1 MHYLKPKIHAN
12 HDHIYAKSVKKGNN
26 IIYKV
31 HEGPFLWFSWLFW
44 VAIIR
49 SYTSS
54 SSSSSTTSSSRRQN
68 DKVGSFNFRMN
79 IDDALATF
87 HHMIHL
93 HPLPFVVEF
102 NKLLSAIVR
111 MGHYETVITLSK
123 QMELAGISHNV
134 YTLSILI
141 NCFSPLNHVDLASL
155 SCPKSLNL
163 VFNPISSHFRP

>member
-1 MHYLKPKIHAN
+1 VHNEWPMFSKKKTNVKAKLMGVVIKLKLIRLALVWFIWIKIQVMHYLKPKIHAN

-31 HEGPFLWFSWLFW
+31 HEGPFLWFSWLFR

-102 NKLLSAIVR
+102 N
-111 MGHYETVITLSK
+111 
-123 QMELAGISHNV
+123 
-134 YTLSILI
+134 
-141 NCFSPLNHVDLASL
+141 
-155 SCPKSLNL
+155 
-163 VFNPISSHFRP
+163 

>member
-1 MHYLKPKIHAN
+1 M
-12 HDHIYAKSVKKGNN
+12 
-26 IIYKV
+26 KV
-31 HEGPFLWFSWLFW
+31 PFSGSAGCSEWQLSDL
-44 VAIIR
+44 ILL
-49 SYTSS
+49 S